1 MISPISHF
9 NTNRC
14 TLIWFV
20 QHYVGQMLSY
30 YRIYWDEDPSIEFN
44 TINPYGKRLRNYL
57 KLIFEPCH
65 IKRYRMQEQN
75 GGLWK
80 IKAWYIV
87 IACIGDVEQRQIRCD
102 LTIRHDDERKIGK
115 RKEMEQAEKKK
126 SWRLTFHVARIF
138 ALKRLPIHSALVHW
152 IGEFHVVALSGFYA
166 NIKFNKRITKTLL
179 ADAPHKTC
187 KLLQSFLDLTLFI
200 SSVHTHSIF
209 LVQR

>member
-115 RKEMEQAEKKK
+115 RKEMEQAEKK
-126 SWRLTFHVARIF
+126 SLEGLPSMWREFLLWSDYRYI
-138 ALKRLPIHSALVHW
+138 RHSFIELVN
-152 IGEFHVVALSGFYA
+152 SM
-166 NIKFNKRITKTLL
+166 
-179 ADAPHKTC
+179 
-187 KLLQSFLDLTLFI
+187 
-200 SSVHTHSIF
+200 
-209 LVQR
+209 